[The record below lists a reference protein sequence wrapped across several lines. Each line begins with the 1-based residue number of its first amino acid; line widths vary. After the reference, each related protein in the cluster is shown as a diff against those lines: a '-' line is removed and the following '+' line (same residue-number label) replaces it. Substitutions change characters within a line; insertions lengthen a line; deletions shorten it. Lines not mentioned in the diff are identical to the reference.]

1 MRARARPRLLA
12 AQQLYPPPFPPLSR
26 AAEKSGIR
34 YSVQPPGKQFRD
46 MQQLSG
52 GEKTIAALAL
62 LFALRAHRPSPFF
75 LMDEVDA
82 ALDNNNVFKLS
93 AYIRRR
99 ACAGG
104 GAGGDLQA
112 IVISHKDTLYS
123 SASALVGVFRDAAA
137 ESSQTVTLGLVDY
150 QGKG

>member
-1 MRARARPRLLA
+1 
-12 AQQLYPPPFPPLSR
+12 
-26 AAEKSGIR
+26 
-34 YSVQPPGKQFRD
+34 

-62 LFALRAHRPSPFF
+62 LFGLRAHRPSPFF

-99 ACAGG
+99 ACGGRAGG
-104 GAGGDLQA
+104 GGRAPGDLQA
-112 IVISHKDTLYS
+112 IVISHKDKLYD
-123 SASALVGVFRDAAA
+123 SASALVGVYRDVAT
-137 ESSQTVTLGLVDY
+137 ESSLTATLDLTEF

>member
-1 MRARARPRLLA
+1 
-12 AQQLYPPPFPPLSR
+12 
-26 AAEKSGIR
+26 
-34 YSVQPPGKQFRD
+34 

-62 LFALRAHRPSPFF
+62 LFGLRAHRPSPFF

-99 ACAGG
+99 ACG
-104 GAGGDLQA
+104 GAHGRAAGDLQA
-112 IVISHKDTLYS
+112 IVISHKDTLYG
-123 SASALVGVFRDAAA
+123 SASAVVGVFRDAAS
-137 ESSQTVTLGLVDY
+137 ESSQTMTLGLKEFHGAG
-150 QGKG
+150 Q

>member
-1 MRARARPRLLA
+1 
-12 AQQLYPPPFPPLSR
+12 
-26 AAEKSGIR
+26 
-34 YSVQPPGKQFRD
+34 

-99 ACAGG
+99 ACGG
-104 GAGGDLQA
+104 GGSGDLQA

-137 ESSQTVTLGLVDY
+137 ESSLTVTLGLVDY
-150 QGKG
+150 QGGKG

>member
-1 MRARARPRLLA
+1 
-12 AQQLYPPPFPPLSR
+12 
-26 AAEKSGIR
+26 
-34 YSVQPPGKQFRD
+34 

-62 LFALRAHRPSPFF
+62 LFGLRAHRPSPFF

-99 ACAGG
+99 ACGG
-104 GAGGDLQA
+104 GGRAPGDLQA
-112 IVISHKDTLYS
+112 IVISHKDSLYGTAS
-123 SASALVGVFRDAAA
+123 SLVGVYREASA
-137 ESSQTVTLGLVDY
+137 ESSKTVTLDPRSFHA
-150 QGKG
+150 KG